1 MSLGAKIREVR
12 QKAKLTLNDLASKTG
27 LTASYI
33 SQVERGLIDP
43 SISSLR
49 RISAVLEVPLYV
61 FLTDEMEQ

>member
-1 MSLGAKIREVR
+1 LSLGAKIREVR

>member
-1 MSLGAKIREVR
+1 MQLGNKIREVR

-49 RISAVLEVPLYV
+49 RISAALE
-61 FLTDEMEQ
+61 